1 MSMFDFQ
8 MSADGESA
16 EVMLYGPIGS
26 TFFEEGITAKTVG
39 EALAKVPNAKNLTV
53 RLNSPGGSV
62 WEGMTIRNQLAQHPA
77 RVTAEVEGLAA
88 SCASV
93 IAMAADEIRMHAGSR
108 MMVHEAKKQTF
119 GDAREHQRAVA
130 QMISINS
137 GAADI
142 YVARTGLSKDE
153 IVKMMAEETWLTPE
167 EALAKGFADKVVA
180 AKGGAPRMFLGDLAR
195 YGYQNVPAQLMAAEK
210 ERGPFRPPVK
220 GEDMSF
226 ARIAM
231 ALGLSGE
238 GAEEAAVMAAIDR
251 LKNERQRGE
260 SVLSELR
267 HITGKDTH
275 DAVLGAVRGLADAAK
290 QLTAAQAQNAQLV
303 DQLEGQERAALIAA
317 DAANPKGRR
326 LSPAVAKLFDNKPVA
341 ELKAYLEVAQPIAGT
356 AAPTGGTQPS
366 LGSTNGAAGSGVSQQ
381 GDIVLFDGRKWE
393 DMQPYEQHNLH
404 VENIDAYKALRQ
416 NFEQRK
422 RA

>member
-238 GAEEAAVMAAIDR
+238 GAE
-251 LKNERQRGE
+251 
-260 SVLSELR
+260 
-267 HITGKDTH
+267 
-275 DAVLGAVRGLADAAK
+275 
-290 QLTAAQAQNAQLV
+290 
-303 DQLEGQERAALIAA
+303 
-317 DAANPKGRR
+317 
-326 LSPAVAKLFDNKPVA
+326 
-341 ELKAYLEVAQPIAGT
+341 
-356 AAPTGGTQPS
+356 
-366 LGSTNGAAGSGVSQQ
+366 
-381 GDIVLFDGRKWE
+381 
-393 DMQPYEQHNLH
+393 
-404 VENIDAYKALRQ
+404 
-416 NFEQRK
+416 
-422 RA
+422 